1 MENLTT
7 LALTKAKQLL
17 PNLLTP
23 IGALILPF
31 IPNGVLANYREGKMT
46 IASLKNNE
54 AMFDKLLVELDKR
67 MEEESK
73 KIIKQEDPFN
83 SIQIQEQIN
92 LVKKYTRYI
101 NTLKKSLKY
110 IDIEDAARDKDV
122 DEDTSPSWFDMFRD
136 IATRMNEDWREDL
149 LARCAA
155 LEDVSPGS
163 ISLRTLWNIGLLETQ
178 MFHAF
183 ALFLD
188 SSIDLDGYPVIA
200 LDQDDLTLNIES
212 TEGKFHGVLIHMI
225 SGLMDWGLVQ
235 HGDFVLPSDEP
246 IEMTTK
252 DKKAELI
259 NLRQQIGATTLMRFS
274 GYHCTDLGLDLYR
287 LYDPR
292 YNHISDLSFQA
303 LLDILKDTDNVQV
316 NIT

>member
-1 MENLTT
+1 MENTT
-7 LALTKAKQLL
+7 ALALTKAKKFL
-17 PNLLTP
+17 PNLLAP
-23 IGALILPF
+23 IGTLILPF
-31 IPNGVLANYREGKMT
+31 IPNGILAHFNEGKMT
-46 IASLKNNE
+46 MASLKNNE
-54 AMFDKLLVELDKR
+54 AMFDKLLIELDKR

-83 SIQIQEQIN
+83 AIQIQEQIN

-101 NTLKKSLKY
+101 NILKTSLKY
-110 IDIEDAARDKDV
+110 IDVEDAVINDN

-200 LDQDDLTLNIES
+200 LEQDDLTLNIES
-212 TEGKFHGVLIHMI
+212 TEGKFHGVLIHII

-252 DKKAELI
+252 DKQAELI
-259 NLRQQIGATTLMRFS
+259 NLRQKPGSTTLMRFS

-292 YNHISDLSFQA
+292 YNHISSLSFQA
-303 LLDILKDTDNVQV
+303 LLDILNDTDDIQV
-316 NIT
+316 NII